1 MVHPLFAYQMALER
15 IASLERDAENY
26 RRSREARK
34 YRRARAAALHPPQ
47 PVRTAIQLRLS
58 ACREELERLA
68 ALSERRVRDGDWLVA
83 DLDGEPV
90 AAVSIEDGTTLY
102 DPFRPT
108 SQLLSLLELRRK
120 QVLATAY

>member
-1 MVHPLFAYQMALER
+1 MHPELIRQVAMARVAELR
-15 IASLERDAENY
+15 RDA
-26 RRSREARK
+26 AR
-34 YRRARAAALHPPQ
+34 YRRAREASVYAPQ

-68 ALSERRVRDGDWLVA
+68 ALSERPLRSGDWLVA
-83 DLDGEPV
+83 DLDGVPV
-90 AAVSIEDGTTLY
+90 AAVSVADGTTLY

-108 SQLLSLLELRRK
+108 SQAVSLLQLRRK